1 MFATEVDEVSTI
13 MTISQMVNV
22 DLYSVERF
30 TSWKIAERSASLKK
44 NNF

>member
-30 TSWKIAERSASLKK
+30 TS
-44 NNF
+44 